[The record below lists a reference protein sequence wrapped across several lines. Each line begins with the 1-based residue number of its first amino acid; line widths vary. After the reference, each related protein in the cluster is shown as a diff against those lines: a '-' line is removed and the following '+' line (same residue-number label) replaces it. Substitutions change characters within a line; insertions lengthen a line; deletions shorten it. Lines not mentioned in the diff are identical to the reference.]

1 MKPDRGGEGE
11 TKLPLGVIEG
21 PIKKKNGLW
30 SWEGLVLLQG
40 HRGDHLTS
48 HRQVELPRNDLLS

>member
-21 PIKKKNGLW
+21 PIKKKKKKWAVVMGGVGVATRSPWRPSN
-30 SWEGLVLLQG
+30 
-40 HRGDHLTS
+40 LT
-48 HRQVELPRNDLLS
+48 QAG

>member
-21 PIKKKNGLW
+21 PIKKMGC
-30 SWEGLVLLQG
+30 G
-40 HRGDHLTS
+40 HGRGWCGYKVT
-48 HRQVELPRNDLLS
+48 VETI